1 MPSSERVL
9 VFSPHPDDVE
19 IFMGGTLL
27 KHLHRGDTVRV
38 VMMTRGEKGSW
49 LSLFGKSRQQAL
61 MRTRAE
67 EVQRRYTLAPGLELA
82 QLEFPDRGIRLTGDA
97 VETIRSELE
106 RFRPSLV
113 YMPEPLKAQS
123 GYTHPDHLATGAI
136 VEAAV
141 NRAADRPRARY
152 YHSRQVTVLEDI
164 SEFHESNL
172 RALRCYRSQ
181 YRASAAPPF
190 LLHLL
195 ERIRHGETRRNG
207 RHAGVMYAEAFR
219 E

>member
-1 MPSSERVL
+1 MPTSDRIL

-49 LSLFGKSRQQAL
+49 LSLFGKSRQEAL
-61 MRTRAE
+61 SRTRAE
-67 EVQRRYTLAPGLELA
+67 EVQRRYALAPGLELE
-82 QLEFPDRGIRLTGDA
+82 QLEFPDAGIRLTGDA

-113 YMPEPLKAQS
+113 YLPEPLEAQS
-123 GYTHPDHLATGAI
+123 RYTHPDHLATGAI
-136 VEAAV
+136 VEAAFDQ
-141 NRAADRPRARY
+141 AADRPRARY

-195 ERIRHGETRRNG
+195 ERLRRGETRRNG
-207 RHAGVMYAEAFR
+207 RRAGVMYAEAFR